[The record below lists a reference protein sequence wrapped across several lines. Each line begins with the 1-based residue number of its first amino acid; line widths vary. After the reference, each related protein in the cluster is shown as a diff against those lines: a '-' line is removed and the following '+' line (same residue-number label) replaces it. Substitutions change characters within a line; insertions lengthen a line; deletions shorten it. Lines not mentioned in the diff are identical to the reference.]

1 MLARLHGRA
10 REHDSLHALALERR
24 DLKLYRWSRIAAAA
38 ILGVLILWFV
48 AVTLMFEDVSFGS
61 ALDAIILTLGLLSL
75 VAFVGGFVLLVWN
88 AINVWRTKQRW
99 PAKVWSIALVIAAAT
114 VLHVAFAYKLI
125 GFATNY

>member
-1 MLARLHGRA
+1 M
-10 REHDSLHALALERR
+10 
-24 DLKLYRWSRIAAAA
+24 
-38 ILGVLILWFV
+38 LILWFV

-61 ALDAIILTLGLLSL
+61 ALDAIIVTARRAQPGRLRRRLP
-75 VAFVGGFVLLVWN
+75 VAGVERGQRRG
-88 AINVWRTKQRW
+88 ATKQRW